1 MPDGEHRLRDVA
13 RFFAMALPSSNVR
26 LKLMFAP
33 RRRYRLFC
41 CLCIHVILSAFLS
54 QSCLAQAEGLEDVAV
69 ELADQIADALKESPE
84 TLKGGVNVTTI
95 DGRETGGPGFRNEFL
110 RALKEKG
117 VVLSR
122 TAPCTISGSV
132 QFGGEQEASTGG
144 AVVKLSL
151 KGPNLDRE
159 LTGEVREESDVI
171 SLIGMTGALPVKLD
185 KPRIGLAAPVPGAGR
200 VVATND
206 AERKARL
213 AKLIQKPEPPRI
225 TPNATPA
232 LDPSGKPETS
242 EVHVQGYGLEILIK
256 DANGKIE
263 LPDGTR
269 YSPRPPVKAENGEL
283 FVDIHPGEVYAV
295 KLINESKE
303 YDAGVKLTIDG
314 LNSFEFSEEESYK
327 KLGMWIIPHQS
338 SGIIRGW
345 HTRNKDGEM
354 VLAEFEVAKYGEGL
368 AEEMGAFGDVGRIT
382 ASFRAAWSPEEKS
395 PGTILAYNSVRGT
408 KKGEEV
414 MERLSELDRH
424 FGEIRAAISIRYQL
438 TESK

>member
-1 MPDGEHRLRDVA
+1 MAQPNSNMRSQQLIAA
-13 RFFAMALPSSNVR
+13 RG
-26 LKLMFAP
+26 
-33 RRRYRLFC
+33 RYRLFC
-41 CLCIHVILSAFLS
+41 YVWVHIILSAFLS

-69 ELADQIADALKESPE
+69 ELAGQISDALKSSPE
-84 TLKGGVNVTTI
+84 AAKSGVTVSTI

-122 TAPCTISGSV
+122 TAPCTITGSV
-132 QFGGEQEASTGG
+132 QFSEGEEAARGG
-144 AVVKLSL
+144 AIVKLSL

-159 LTGEVREESDVI
+159 LIGEVKEEADVI

-185 KPRIGLAAPVPGAGR
+185 KPRIGLAAPVPGSGR
-200 VVATND
+200 EVATND

-213 AKLIQKPEPPRI
+213 ARLIQKPEPPRI

-232 LDPSGKPETS
+232 LDASGKPETS

-256 DANGKIE
+256 DANGRIE

-269 YSPRPPVKAENGEL
+269 YSPRPPVKSENGEL
-283 FVDIHPGEVYAV
+283 FVEIHPGEVYAV

-327 KLGMWIIPHQS
+327 KLGMWIIPHES

-368 AEEMGAFGDVGRIT
+368 AEEMGADGDVGRIT
-382 ASFRAAWSPEEKS
+382 ASFRAAWSPEEES
-395 PGTILAYNSVRGT
+395 PGSILAYNSVRGT